1 MSGFKIIAI
10 KTGKKEKINRNVR
23 GNSST
28 LNPLKI
34 LKGNTIYSF
43 DSSFKFN
50 NNNIYEA
57 TILKNDS
64 SLYDL
69 TINEKKL
76 SININA
82 IVGKNGSG
90 KSSLI
95 ELLYWANYNISA
107 TLGILVNEETGE
119 KYKPYQVVD
128 LEILY
133 STTDKEIIR
142 IIIKDKM
149 VHKQEFMVVDGKL
162 TPKNNGNKITDRIEL
177 QDYFYSVAINY
188 SQHALNS
195 NEIGNWIIPLF
206 HKNDG
211 YQTPI
216 VLNPMRTKGNIDI
229 NDENSLLKQRLIANL
244 LENTNGIEL
253 AKSLRNI
260 VNDKIATKLVLKF
273 RKHDYV
279 LKEYNTDDKIE
290 IRLIKSL
297 EGYFNFKVT
306 ISEINN
312 DMFLNCCFQELSK
325 KLVKISKKYKPFK
338 RYNDKESG
346 QIKDVNAFMR
356 KVFNSNSHIV
366 FKVKGL
372 ILYMK
377 YFQLIFDKDANHWER
392 KVTLDIQKLSERI
405 QEISENYWVNTTMLV
420 PPKIFDVDIVLNDN
434 LSMDLLSSG
443 EKQKVH
449 SISSIIYHIINLNS
463 VNKLQKDIILE
474 EEYFG
479 YKYINLLLDEIEL
492 YYHPEWQR
500 SYFNELLNYISKIN
514 HKNID
519 EIKGINIIVLT
530 HSPFILSDIPN
541 EYILRIE
548 DGYPKPVSIN
558 TFGANIH
565 ELLSH
570 SFFMTSTTGEFAKQS
585 INDIILLYNKVRNE
599 IMLSS
604 DTTILRKEYLMKK
617 EKFQYILDNTGEDI
631 IRNLMKN
638 HLAFIDENLKS

>member
-10 KTGKKEKINRNVR
+10 KTGKKGKFTSTVR
-23 GNSST
+23 GNSLE

-34 LKGNTIYSF
+34 LKENTIYPF
-43 DSSFKFN
+43 DSRFIFN
-50 NNNIYEA
+50 NNDINEV
-57 TILKNDS
+57 TVFEFDT

-69 TINEKKL
+69 TIEQRKL

-95 ELLYWANYNISA
+95 ELLYWANYNIGA
-107 TLGILVNEETGE
+107 TLGLLINEDTGR
-119 KYKPYQVVD
+119 KYEPYQVVD

-133 STTDKEIIR
+133 SIIDNEYIK

-149 VHKQEFMVVDGKL
+149 VHKQEFRVLDGKL
-162 TPKNNGNKITDRIEL
+162 IPKSEVLQITDRIEL

-216 VLNPMRTKGNIDI
+216 VLNPMRNEGNINI
-229 NDENSLLKQRLIANL
+229 NKENNLLKQRLIANL
-244 LENTNGIEL
+244 LENTNGIEPVM
-253 AKSLRNI
+253 SLRNI
-260 VNDKIATKLVLKF
+260 INDKIATKLVLKF
-273 RKHDYV
+273 RKSNYN
-279 LKEYNTDDKIE
+279 LKKYELDDE
-290 IRLIKSL
+290 IVIKLIKSL
-297 EGYFNFKVT
+297 DEYFSYKVT
-306 ISEINN
+306 IDEINN
-312 DMFLNCCFQELSK
+312 NMFLNCCFQELQA
-325 KLVKISKKYKPFK
+325 KLVKISGKYKPFK
-338 RYNDKESG
+338 RYKVKDSE

-356 KVFNSNSHIV
+356 RVYNSNSHIV

-377 YFQLIFDKDANHWER
+377 YFHLIFAESAKNWDI
-392 KVTLDIQKLSERI
+392 KVTFSIHKLSELI
-405 QEISENYWVNTTMLV
+405 QEISEDYWVNTTMLV
-420 PPKIFDVDIVLNDN
+420 PPKLFDVDIVLNDN
-434 LSMDLLSSG
+434 LSMDSLSSG

-463 VNKLQKDIILE
+463 VNKLQKDTILE
-474 EEYFG
+474 EDYFG
-479 YKYINLLLDEIEL
+479 YKYVNLLLDEIEL

-500 SYFNELLNYISKIN
+500 SYFSELLNYISKIN
-514 HKNID
+514 PKNID
-519 EIKGINIIVLT
+519 EIKGINIMVLT

-541 EYILRIE
+541 EFILRIE
-548 DGYPKPVSIN
+548 DGNPHPVNID

-565 ELLSH
+565 ELLAN
-570 SFFMTSTTGEFAKQS
+570 SFFMSSTTGEIAKQN
-585 INDIILLYNKVRNE
+585 INDIILFYNRVRNE
-599 IMLSS
+599 IMINS
-604 DTTILRKEYLMKK
+604 DTDILRKEYLMKK
-617 EKFQYILDNTGEDI
+617 KNFHYILENIGEDI
-631 IRNLMKN
+631 IRNLIKN